1 MNSKR
6 KLTLIG
12 FNLFYIQPSLLQLSE
27 WRSCD
32 PEDNNIDGSSGGGG
46 GGGGEGCAP
55 HTEGVR
61 LRVEKWGECRPSPHE
76 IWDGENS
83 NHADN
88 YFKHWPQVGTQ
99 RREFTCLT
107 VNGTTLPIR

>member
-1 MNSKR
+1 M
-6 KLTLIG
+6 LIG
-12 FNLFYIQPSLLQLSE
+12 FKLLYIQPSLLQLSE

-32 PEDNNIDGSSGGGG
+32 PEDNNIDGSSGG